1 VKFGYGGAF
10 TRNFQRYTQQLPMD
24 RNIFEYFSE
33 ETGVRKEEAASGNCA
48 DSWKA
53 AGGERGDGALGE
65 LP

>member
-1 VKFGYGGAF
+1 MKEKYCSIKKLIFLF
-10 TRNFQRYTQQLPMD
+10 FQ
-24 RNIFEYFSE
+24 
-33 ETGVRKEEAASGNCA
+33 EAASGNCA